1 MTSGDALHGRPT
13 AAELVATVAEFLEA
27 EVHSSKPDAQRELAA
42 AVEAL
47 RIVERQLLA
56 DPADDAASG
65 DALAA
70 LGFSDEAQ
78 LAAAIRDG
86 HLDDRADDVTSYLRT
101 LVNRRLNVSH
111 PGYQNE

>member
-1 MTSGDALHGRPT
+1 MTSDDALHGRPT
-13 AAELVATVAEFLEA
+13 AAELVGTVADFLET
-27 EVHSSKPDAQRELAA
+27 EVDARGESANREIFAA
-42 AVEAL
+42 AEAL

-56 DPADDAASG
+56 DPADDAASR

-86 HLDDRADDVTSYLRT
+86 DLDDRDDAVTSYLRT
-101 LVNRRLNVSH
+101 VVNHRLNVSH
-111 PGYQNE
+111 PG